1 MRFLQ
6 AVSNLSPQAGGPP
19 KAGMG
24 MVRAIAHWGYDEAI
38 YTTNFDGASDLDVPV
53 GMPVRGT
60 VAKAG
65 KAICAA

>member
-19 KAGMG
+19 KSGMG
-24 MVRAIAHWGYDEAI
+24 MARAIAHWGHDVAI
-38 YTTNFDGASDLDVPV
+38 YTTNFVGASDLDVPL
-53 GMPVRGT
+53 GILVRVT

>member
-1 MRFLQ
+1 
-6 AVSNLSPQAGGPP
+6 
-19 KAGMG
+19 MG

-38 YTTNFDGASDLDVPV
+38 YTTNFGGASGLDVPL